1 MPNKCGL
8 EVLPVVYVKTRSI
21 GTVTTMQ
28 RPLRPSVALRVCNG
42 DEKGYTMGLI
52 TNNQDE
58 YRRQNFITHQSNSV
72 VHGATTRCNVHWRM

>member
-21 GTVTTMQ
+21 GIVATVQ

-52 TNNQDE
+52 TNNQYE
-58 YRRQNFITHQSNSV
+58 YRRQNLITHQSDGV
-72 VHGATTRCNVHWRM
+72 VYGATTLCDVQWRM